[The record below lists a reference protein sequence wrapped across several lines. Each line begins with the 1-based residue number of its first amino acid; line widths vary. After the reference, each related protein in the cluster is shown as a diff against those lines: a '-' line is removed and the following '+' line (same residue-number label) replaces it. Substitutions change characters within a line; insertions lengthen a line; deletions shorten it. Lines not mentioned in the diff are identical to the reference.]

1 MRLAVPRLVAC
12 QPLIVVD
19 AAVVAVPPIRASGN
33 ESLAAQPR
41 TSTIAVT
48 VSIVGR
54 PPTESDTDKAVV
66 EVIVVMDE
74 VIVVV
79 VVPITVPVVAM
90 PYRSTVP
97 ATTTPSTNIGKMS
110 TIYSADVTFTNM
122 SDTASLHPPHDV
134 ADTASPPEMDA
145 AHATSEASTASGI
158 GTIESDWDKEQA
170 ARKGSHCSDTG
181 FHD

>member
-1 MRLAVPRLVAC
+1 MRRAVPRLVAC
-12 QPLIVVD
+12 QPLIVVH

-110 TIYSADVTFTNM
+110 MIYSADVTFTNM
-122 SDTASLHPPHDV
+122 SDTPPPM
-134 ADTASPPEMDA
+134 ADPPPMWPIPPPPKWTPPMPPPKPPPRPA
-145 AHATSEASTASGI
+145 LALSRAIGI
-158 GTIESDWDKEQA
+158 RRRPPQ
-170 ARKGSHCSDTG
+170 RQPLQRYG
-181 FHD
+181 FS